1 LNSYLVVIEMS
12 EARAIYDG
20 RVFIPLT
27 PIQVRKNQQVVITI
41 LDDTQK
47 ILADKPYI
55 RYAGAL
61 PLNDYDEITEILK
74 DTEAVF
80 VDEW

>member
-1 LNSYLVVIEMS
+1 MS

-27 PIQVRKNQQVVITI
+27 PVKARKNQKVVITI

-47 ILADKPYI
+47 APADKPYI

-61 PLNDYDEITEILK
+61 PLDDYDEITEILK
-74 DTEAVF
+74 DTEVVF
-80 VDEW
+80 PDEW

>member
-1 LNSYLVVIEMS
+1 MS

-27 PIQVRKNQQVVITI
+27 PVKVHKNQKVMITI
-41 LDDTQK
+41 LDDAQK
-47 ILADKPYI
+47 VPADKPYT

-61 PLNDYDEITEILK
+61 PLDDYHEITEILK
-74 DTEAVF
+74 DTETVF
-80 VDEW
+80 ADEW